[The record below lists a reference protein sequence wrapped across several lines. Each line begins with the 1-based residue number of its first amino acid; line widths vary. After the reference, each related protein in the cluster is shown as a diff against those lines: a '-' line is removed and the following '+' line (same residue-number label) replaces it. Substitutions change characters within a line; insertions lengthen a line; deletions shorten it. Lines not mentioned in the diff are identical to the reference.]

1 MAQRGRSRSR
11 SQTRAQNTQEYVTIV
26 YPKSDMTSE
35 EVREKVVSNIDK
47 ARLKVGV
54 KAVRKRI
61 TLLKITKAF
70 TTTSTAAL
78 QILAGTLP
86 LDLKVEFERV
96 TYRLLHFKESVTLE
110 GSILLEEALLEPCFS
125 TTSLHPASL
134 KDFRWGKHP
143 PSDQGLEIFTDGSKD
158 DTRVGAVFHNSQEFF
173 QDHFRVSDHATV
185 FQAESI
191 ALRKA
196 ALWASSSDF
205 NKISIYTDSMSVLQS
220 MNKTGKIPA
229 HIQSLKELVSTLSN
243 TKQVTLHWVRG
254 HQGTRGKERA
264 DILAKAATSRQDLD
278 ISLPISTRAAKHHI
292 QEAFMSQWQERWE
305 QGDTGRYTF
314 AIFPIV
320 RLSRVTRTT
329 TRFRPFPIME
339 CSPNI

>member
-1 MAQRGRSRSR
+1 MLQYNIPTSSLPQRL
-11 SQTRAQNTQEYVTIV
+11 QNFK
-26 YPKSDMTSE
+26 KS
-35 EVREKVVSNIDK
+35 
-47 ARLKVGV
+47 A
-54 KAVRKRI
+54 
-61 TLLKITKAF
+61 TL
-70 TTTSTAAL
+70 
-78 QILAGTLP
+78 G
-86 LDLKVEFERV
+86 
-96 TYRLLHFKESVTLE
+96 

-134 KDFRWGKHP
+134 RDFRWDKHS

-158 DTRVGAVFHNSQEFF
+158 DKRVGAAFAVFHNSQEIF

-185 FQAESI
+185 FQVESL

-220 MNKTGKIPA
+220 MNKTGTIPA

-254 HQGTRGKERA
+254 HQGTRGNERA
-264 DILAKAATSRQDLD
+264 DTLAKAATSRQDLD
-278 ISLPISTRAAKHHI
+278 ICLPISTRAAKHHI

-314 AIFPIV
+314 AIFPNV
-320 RLSRVTRTT
+320 RLSRVYSNHYTVQTLSNHG
-329 TRFRPFPIME
+329 RFPQYLERFLYLHVK
-339 CSPNI
+339 CSCGSPASSADAVHYITSCPLTKSLRSPANIALLHSKGLRSYLTDF